1 MFGQQPH
8 QESHDQ
14 GVDGVI
20 DKSNRQ
26 DAGNQSAVA
35 PEPEILVQYRD
46 EQENRVKEAFLHQF
60 VVQEV

>member
-20 DKSNRQ
+20 DEPNRQ
-26 DAGNQSAVA
+26 DAGNQSAVP
-35 PEPEILVQYRD
+35 PEPEILVQHRD
-46 EQENRVKEAFLHQF
+46 KQENRVKEAFFHQF